1 MKREILTALN
11 MMTDDDT
18 GNSIYSVKDGKDTIL
33 LLMTNTGIM
42 FIELNSDSDVISST
56 SDDLKNMKEIESGFA
71 VTLKNGDTTE
81 YLYIDDDG
89 EVDGCTN
96 SKVVVENVEFI
107 GNMDELADLV
117 EDGIAPFEMYEWL
130 DDWGVIL
137 G

>member
-11 MMTDDDT
+11 MMTDDDA

-42 FIELNSDSDVISST
+42 FIELNSDSDVVSST
-56 SDDLKNMKEIESGFA
+56 GDDLKNMKEIESGFA
-71 VTLKNGDTTE
+71 VTTKNGNAIE
-81 YLYIDDDG
+81 YLYINDDG
-89 EVDGCTN
+89 EIDNCTGN
-96 SKVVVENVEFI
+96 KVIVESVELI

-117 EDGIAPFEMYEWL
+117 EDGVVPFEMYEWL

>member
-11 MMTDDDT
+11 MMTDDDA
-18 GNSIYSVKDGKDTIL
+18 GNNIYSVKDGNDTIL

-42 FIELNSDSDVISST
+42 FIELNSDSDIVSST
-56 SDDLKNMKEIESGFA
+56 GDDLKNMKEIESGFA
-71 VTLKNGDTTE
+71 VTTKNSNVTE
-81 YLYIDDDG
+81 YLYINDDG
-89 EVDGCTN
+89 EIDNCTGN
-96 SKVVVENVEFI
+96 KVIVESVELI

-117 EDGIAPFEMYEWL
+117 EDGVVPFEMYEWL

>member
-1 MKREILTALN
+1 

-18 GNSIYSVKDGKDTIL
+18 GNNIYSVKDGKDTIL

-42 FIELNSDSDVISST
+42 FIELNSDSDIESST
-56 SDDLKNMKEIESGFA
+56 GDDLKNMKEIESGFA
-71 VTLKNGDTTE
+71 VTTKNGDVTE
-81 YLYIDDDG
+81 YLYINDDG
-89 EVDGCTN
+89 EIDNCTGN
-96 SKVVVENVEFI
+96 KVIVENVEFI

-117 EDGIAPFEMYEWL
+117 EDGVVPFEMYEWL

>member
-11 MMTDDDT
+11 MMTDDDA
-18 GNSIYSVKDGKDTIL
+18 GNNIYSVKDGKDTIL

-42 FIELNSDSDVISST
+42 FIELNSDSDIVSST
-56 SDDLKNMKEIESGFA
+56 GDSLKNMKEIESGFA
-71 VTLKNGDTTE
+71 VTIKNGGVTE
-81 YLYIDDDG
+81 YLYINDDG
-89 EVDGCTN
+89 EIDNCIN
-96 SKVVVENVEFI
+96 SKVIVESVELI

-117 EDGIAPFEMYEWL
+117 EDGVVPFEMYEWL

>member
-11 MMTDDDT
+11 MMTDDDA
-18 GNSIYSVKDGKDTIL
+18 GNNIYSVKDGKDTIL

-42 FIELNSDSDVISST
+42 FIELNSDSDIVSST
-56 SDDLKNMKEIESGFA
+56 GDDLKSMKEIESGFA
-71 VTLKNGDTTE
+71 VTIKNGNVTE
-81 YLYIDDDG
+81 YLYINDDG
-89 EVDGCTN
+89 EIDNCTGN
-96 SKVVVENVEFI
+96 KVIVETVELI

-117 EDGIAPFEMYEWL
+117 EDGIVPFEMYEWL

>member
-1 MKREILTALN
+1 
-11 MMTDDDT
+11 MMTDDDA

-42 FIELNSDSDVISST
+42 FIELNSDSDIVSST
-56 SDDLKNMKEIESGFA
+56 DDDLKNMKEIESGFA
-71 VTLKNGDTTE
+71 VTIKNGNVTE
-81 YLYIDDDG
+81 YLYINDDG
-89 EVDGCTN
+89 EIDNCTGN
-96 SKVVVENVEFI
+96 KVIVENVELI

-117 EDGIAPFEMYEWL
+117 EDGIVPFEMYEWL

>member
-11 MMTDDDT
+11 MMTDDDA
-18 GNSIYSVKDGKDTIL
+18 GNNIYSVKDGNDTIL

-42 FIELNSDSDVISST
+42 FIELNSDSDIVSST
-56 SDDLKNMKEIESGFA
+56 GDDLKNMKEIESGFA
-71 VTLKNGDTTE
+71 VTIKNGNVTE
-81 YLYIDDDG
+81 YLYINDDG
-89 EVDGCTN
+89 EIDNCTGN
-96 SKVVVENVEFI
+96 KVIVENVELI

-117 EDGIAPFEMYEWL
+117 EDGVVPFEMYEWL

>member
-11 MMTDDDT
+11 MMTDDDA
-18 GNSIYSVKDGKDTIL
+18 GNSIYSVKGGKDTTL

-42 FIELNSDSDVISST
+42 LIELNSDFDVVSST

-71 VTLKNGDTTE
+71 ITIKNGNTTE
-81 YLYIDDDG
+81 YLYINDDG
-89 EVDGCTN
+89 EVDNSTS
-96 SKVVVENVEFI
+96 SKVIVENVELI

-117 EDGIAPFEMYEWL
+117 EEEIIPFEIYEWL

>member
-11 MMTDDDT
+11 MMTDDDA

-42 FIELNSDSDVISST
+42 FIELNSVADVISST

-71 VTLKNGDTTE
+71 VTIKNGDVTE
-81 YLYIDDDG
+81 YLYINDDG
-89 EVDGCTN
+89 EIDGRTN
-96 SKVVVENVEFI
+96 SKVIVENVELI

-117 EDGIAPFEMYEWL
+117 EDEIAPFEIYEWL

>member
-11 MMTDDDT
+11 MMTDDDA

-42 FIELNSDSDVISST
+42 FIELNSDSDVVSST
-56 SDDLKNMKEIESGFA
+56 GDDLKNMKEIESGFA
-71 VTLKNGDTTE
+71 VTTKNGNVIE
-81 YLYIDDDG
+81 YLYINDDG
-89 EVDGCTN
+89 EIDNCTGN
-96 SKVVVENVEFI
+96 KVIVESVELI

-117 EDGIAPFEMYEWL
+117 EDGVVPFEMYEWL

>member
-11 MMTDDDT
+11 MMTDDDA

-42 FIELNSDSDVISST
+42 FIELNSDSDIVSST
-56 SDDLKNMKEIESGFA
+56 GDDLKNMKEIESGFA
-71 VTLKNGDTTE
+71 VTTKNGNVIE
-81 YLYIDDDG
+81 YLYINDDG
-89 EVDGCTN
+89 EIDNFTGN
-96 SKVVVENVEFI
+96 KVIVENVELI

-117 EDGIAPFEMYEWL
+117 EDGVVPFEMYEWL

>member
-11 MMTDDDT
+11 MMTDDDA
-18 GNSIYSVKDGKDTIL
+18 GNNIYSVKDGKDTIL

-42 FIELNSDSDVISST
+42 FIELNSDSDIVSST
-56 SDDLKNMKEIESGFA
+56 SDDLKSMKEIESGFS
-71 VTLKNGDTTE
+71 VTIKNGNVTE
-81 YLYIDDDG
+81 YLYINDDG
-89 EVDGCTN
+89 EIDNCTGN
-96 SKVVVENVEFI
+96 KVIVENVELI

-117 EDGIAPFEMYEWL
+117 EDGVVPFEMYEWL